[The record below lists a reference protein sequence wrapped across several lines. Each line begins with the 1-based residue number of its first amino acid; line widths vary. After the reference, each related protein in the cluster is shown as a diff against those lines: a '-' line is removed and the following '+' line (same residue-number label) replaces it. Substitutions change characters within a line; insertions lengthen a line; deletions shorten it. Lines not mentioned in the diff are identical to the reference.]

1 MRVNETFVSIQ
12 GEGPLAGSLSYFLR
26 LHGCNKACE
35 WCDTKYSWKYYVDI
49 PTDKVADSIRRSQ
62 TAFLV
67 ITGGEPTLQL
77 IDIYEVLDLLERN
90 GRKPFTTLETN
101 GTKEVDTDKFDLIM
115 VSPKSFEDADPW
127 WEVDNAYL
135 KFVVDYDSID
145 ATLNYISSHHIKKP
159 VYLMPQSLTVDEMI
173 ENSLLIIYKI
183 QEGNLEN
190 ILLCPRLQL
199 LYGVK

>member
-26 LHGCNKACE
+26 LHGCNLSCE
-35 WCDTKYSWKYYVDI
+35 WCDTKYSWKYYVEIDN
-49 PTDKVADSIRRSQ
+49 DKVADSIFRSN

-77 IDIYEVLDLLERN
+77 VDIYDVLTTLDKN
-90 GRKPFTTLETN
+90 GRKPFVTLETN
-101 GTKEVDTDKFDLIM
+101 GTKMVNCDQFDLIM
-115 VSPKSFEDADPW
+115 VSPKTYEDADSW
-127 WEVDNAYL
+127 WDIDNAYL
-135 KFVVDYDSID
+135 KFVVDKDNIDDTLTYIDSH
-145 ATLNYISSHHIKKP
+145 YIRKP
-159 VYLMPQSLTVDEMI
+159 VYFMPQSITVDEMI
-173 ENSLLIIYKI
+173 ENSLLILYKI
-183 QEGNLEN
+183 QEGNYEN